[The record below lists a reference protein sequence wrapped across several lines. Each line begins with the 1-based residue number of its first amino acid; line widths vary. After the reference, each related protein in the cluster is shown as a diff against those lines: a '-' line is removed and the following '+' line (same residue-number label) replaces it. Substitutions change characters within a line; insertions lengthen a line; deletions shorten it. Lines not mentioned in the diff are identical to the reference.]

1 MLKDEAV
8 KVFLTMNM
16 YRHGILSQKLCVSR
30 TVVPQM
36 SPQTSWPSHVAPP
49 LVFLMEESS
58 VSKGS
63 LFKLIQGVK
72 DFFSHEATLNLSIR
86 CHFSKLERESLK
98 PISPPPPTSPS
109 LVIYIVTCGR
119 GWYRYFLKLT

>member
-16 YRHGILSQKLCVSR
+16 CRHGILSQKLCVSP

-36 SPQTSWPSHVAPP
+36 SPQTSWPSHVAPR
-49 LVFLMEESS
+49 LVFLTEESS

-72 DFFSHEATLNLSIR
+72 DFFHFNEATLNLSIR

-98 PISPPPPTSPS
+98 PISPPPPPH
-109 LVIYIVTCGR
+109 LWLFILLHVDGAGIDI
-119 GWYRYFLKLT
+119 F